1 MNLGFHLLHE
11 PSAQTFLGQ
20 IEECCR
26 LAIDSRFA
34 KPRFFTVEISW

>member
-1 MNLGFHLLHE
+1 MNLGFHLLLE
-11 PSAQTFLGQ
+11 PSAQTFLAQ

-34 KPRFFTVEISW
+34 KPQFFTVEISW